1 MSRYEETPDDE
12 RTGRTK
18 MAEDAHAIA
27 LVAEKNADKAVAW
40 LKRLQIL
47 GGAAVGLVLLG
58 SAGMVTWQ
66 SLAKREAVEA
76 IEKIQDEMRQNLTAL
91 KTTEAQRDR
100 EHQEMIERFNKIDDR
115 IVRIANN
122 RREDKR

>member
-1 MSRYEETPDDE
+1 
-12 RTGRTK
+12 